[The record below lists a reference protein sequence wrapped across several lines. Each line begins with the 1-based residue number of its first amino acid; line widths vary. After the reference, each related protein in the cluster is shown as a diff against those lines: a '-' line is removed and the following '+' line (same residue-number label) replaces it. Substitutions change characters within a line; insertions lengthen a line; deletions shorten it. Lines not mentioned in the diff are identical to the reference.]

1 MTKELLHFH
10 PRWDLASDK
19 HKVEIMQAYFDGK
32 TIQVHTP
39 QANNILG
46 EWVED
51 RSFNPSIYSTHYYR
65 VKPKPEVV
73 EVKLYTSNL
82 YCGNWFHHTERDL
95 DDLAEI
101 TFTLVDGEPDWTT
114 LKGRK
119 L

>member
-1 MTKELLHFH
+1 MTEELHLST

-19 HKVEIMQAYFDGK
+19 YKVEIMQAYFDGK
-32 TIQVHTP
+32 IIQVYTP
-39 QANNILG
+39 LE
-46 EWVED
+46 EWDED
-51 RSFNPSIYSTHYYR
+51 RSFNPSIYSTQFYR

-82 YCGNWFHHTERDL
+82 YCGNWYHHTEQDL
-95 DDLAEI
+95 DDIAEI
-101 TFTLVDGEPDWTT
+101 TFILVDGEPDWTT